1 MLTKMHKHQYH
12 QFTQDRGE
20 LAIYLFMLALCGA
33 LEVWSNFQGAVDA
46 RQRELGNHAL
56 ARVHSESLFRSLY
69 CDYDMGCNLL
79 LQCGTILAFK
89 KEDDYIKRYSKL
101 NAMSIVSIFQRR
113 ILNENGKID
122 GGLMSERRELLKE
135 GQQLE
140 MKLSDSSVS
149 KGSRA
154 RKTSSIASTSQ
165 SAQSAGL
172 RPSSLFP

>member
-1 MLTKMHKHQYH
+1 MHKHQYH

-20 LAIYLFMLALCGA
+20 LAVYLFVLVLCGA
-33 LEVWSNFQGAVDA
+33 LAVWVNFQGALDA
-46 RQRELGNHAL
+46 RQRELCNHAP
-56 ARVHSESLFRSLY
+56 ACVNSESFLRSAY

-79 LQCGTILAFK
+79 LQCGTILVFK

-140 MKLSDSSVS
+140 ML
-149 KGSRA
+149 
-154 RKTSSIASTSQ
+154 
-165 SAQSAGL
+165 
-172 RPSSLFP
+172 